1 MYPIIFRTLPEIFS
15 FITVILLVQVGALLL
30 ATGRRYLKQ
39 ASLVAVGIA
48 GAAIGEGISLSVY
61 PAGAWAAIVIG
72 LAGGILLGYRLR
84 PVGVGMAL
92 AFLAFYGATY
102 IVNFEF
108 AQYVAALVLFAYGLL
123 LTDLAPTFV
132 SCLLAS
138 AILLLSGIW
147 MGVQVPF
154 LLTMISA
161 IAAARIMAA
170 VLPSRI
176 AGRNQTAMRPS
187 PRS

>member
-1 MYPIIFRTLPEIFS
+1 MYPVIFRTLPEIFS
-15 FITVILLVQVGALLL
+15 FITVILLVQVGVLLL

-48 GAAIGEGISLSVY
+48 GAAIGEGISLSVC
-61 PAGAWAAIVIG
+61 PSGAWVAIAGG
-72 LAGGILLGYRLR
+72 LAGGLLLAHRLR
-84 PVGVGMAL
+84 PVGVGVAL
-92 AFLAFYGATY
+92 AFLAYYGATY
-102 IVNFEF
+102 IVNVEF
-108 AQYVAALVLFAYGLL
+108 AQYVAAIVLFAYGLL

-154 LLTMISA
+154 LMTVIAA
-161 IAAARIMAA
+161 IATGRIMAA
-170 VLPSRI
+170 ILPSRI
-176 AGRNQTAMRPS
+176 AGRNQTALRPS
-187 PRS
+187 QGN

>member
-1 MYPIIFRTLPEIFS
+1 MYPVIFRTLPEIFS
-15 FITVILLVQVGALLL
+15 FITVILLVQVCVLLL

-39 ASLVAVGIA
+39 SSLVTVGVA

-61 PAGAWAAIVIG
+61 PAGAWVAIVGG
-72 LAGGILLGYRLR
+72 LAGGLLLGYRLR

-102 IVNFEF
+102 IVNFGF
-108 AQYVAALVLFAYGLL
+108 VQYVAALVLFVYGLL

-132 SCLLAS
+132 SFLLAS

-147 MGVQVPF
+147 MGVQVP
-154 LLTMISA
+154 LLMTVITS
-161 IAAARIMAA
+161 IVAARVLVA
-170 VLPSRI
+170 VLPPRI
-176 AGRNQTAMRPS
+176 VGRNQTTMRPS

>member
-15 FITVILLVQVGALLL
+15 FITVIFLVQVGALLL

-39 ASLVAVGIA
+39 ASLITVGIA
-48 GAAIGEGISLSVY
+48 GAVIGEGISLSVY
-61 PAGAWAAIVIG
+61 PAGAWIAIAVG
-72 LAGGILLGYRLR
+72 LAGGLQLGYRLR

-102 IVNFEF
+102 IVNIEF
-108 AQYVAALVLFAYGLL
+108 AQYIAAMVLFAYGLL

-147 MGVQVPF
+147 MGVQVP
-154 LLTMISA
+154 LLMTVITS
-161 IAAARIMAA
+161 IAAARILVA
-170 VLPSRI
+170 VLPPRI
-176 AGRNQTAMRPS
+176 AGRNQAAMRPS